1 MSRLSIYEFEKFFS
15 NVHPKRYLFSTADQ
29 VRGYDG
35 ETFYMTGSYQ
45 SATAYSQPNQ
55 IFFKGNEQTMCLSGV
70 KYIEVND
77 ETNANTGIAFEV
89 ICSDTK
95 SGKDIGY
102 KFVTD

>member
-15 NVHPKRYLFSTADQ
+15 KVHPKRYLFNTADQ
-29 VRGYDG
+29 EREHDG

-77 ETNANTGIAFEV
+77 DTNANTGIAFEV
-89 ICSDTK
+89 VCSDIK